1 MTPLS
6 DLDMARTKKSAP
18 KPEPKP
24 TVISLK
30 GSGEWRVWL
39 QELSSHCR
47 TDAAKVI
54 DAALIDYAKTKG
66 FMKKAPPR

>member
-1 MTPLS
+1 MTLLS
-6 DLDMARTKKSAP
+6 ETDMARPKAAKKAEL
-18 KPEPKP
+18 KA

-30 GSGEWRVWL
+30 GSGEWREWL

-54 DAALIDYAKTKG
+54 DAALIDYARTKG
-66 FMKKAPPR
+66 FTKKAPPR